1 LLKFVKINEYL
12 NQQKQSVMN
21 LKVALFSVL
30 LIIVPLQS
38 CKQKG
43 KTSDMNIIFLH
54 HSTGGVIWQ
63 GEKASILTRAARKI
77 STGFGDVI
85 AGKAKLPLLF
95 EKYNE
100 ENNKNYLIKE
110 MIFPKESPYGWH
122 NYPYDYYDIW
132 VKHAGNEP
140 YMEEPTLEILTKQ
153 YQVVLFKHCYPVSNI
168 QADKDSADINSDY
181 KSIPNYKLQYLAL
194 RDKLHEFPDTKFIL
208 WTGAAQVKSGVS
220 EDEALRASEFFTWVK
235 DEWDL
240 PGDNIHIWDL
250 YSLETE
256 GGLYFKE
263 EYATS
268 SNDSHPNTEFAAK
281 AVQLVFNRIIDVIEN
296 DGTRTNLTGEKL

>member
-1 LLKFVKINEYL
+1 MKFKN
-12 NQQKQSVMN
+12 S
-21 LKVALFSVL
+21 L
-30 LIIVPLQS
+30 LILLMLIPLNS
-38 CKQKG
+38 CKQKE
-43 KTSDMNIIFLH
+43 KISDMNILYLH

-63 GEKASILTRAARKI
+63 GEKPSIITRAARKI
-77 STGFGDVI
+77 SPKLAEAVGN
-85 AGKAKLPLLF
+85 KAKLPSLF
-95 EKYNE
+95 GEYNKV
-100 ENNKNYLIKE
+100 NNKNYLIRE
-110 MIFPKESPYGWH
+110 MTFPKASPYGWH

-140 YMEEPTLEILTKQ
+140 YMEEPTLEMLTRQ
-153 YQVVLFKHCYPVSNI
+153 YQVILFKHCYPVSNI

-181 KSIPNYKLQYLAL
+181 KSLANYMCQYAAL
-194 RDKLHEFPDTKFIL
+194 RDKMHEFPDTKFIV
-208 WTGAAQVKSGVS
+208 WTGAAQVKSAVS
-220 EDEALRASEFFTWVK
+220 EDQAIRAREFFTWVK

-268 SNDSHPNTEFAAK
+268 SNDSHPNSEFAGK

-296 DGTRTNLTGEKL
+296 NGTRTNLKGERI

>member
-1 LLKFVKINEYL
+1 MKLRF
-12 NQQKQSVMN
+12 
-21 LKVALFSVL
+21 ATFAL
-30 LIIVPLQS
+30 LIVMVSFNS

-43 KTSDMNIIFLH
+43 KTSDMNIIYLH

-63 GEKASILTRAARKI
+63 GEKPSIITRAARKVSI
-77 STGFGDVI
+77 GLADALG
-85 AGKAKLPLLF
+85 GKAKLPLLF
-95 EKYNE
+95 DKYNK
-100 ENNKNYLIKE
+100 ENNKNYLIRE
-110 MIFPKESPYGWH
+110 MAFPKASPYGWH

-132 VKHAGNEP
+132 VKHAGDET
-140 YMEEPTLEILTKQ
+140 YMEEPTLEMLTKQ

-181 KSIPNYKLQYLAL
+181 KSLANYKLQYEAL

-208 WTGAAQVKSGVS
+208 WTGAAQVKSAVS

-240 PGDNIHIWDL
+240 PGDNIYLWDL

-268 SNDSHPNTEFAAK
+268 PNDSHPNGEFAGK
-281 AVQLVFNRIIDVIEN
+281 AVRLVFNRIIDVVEN